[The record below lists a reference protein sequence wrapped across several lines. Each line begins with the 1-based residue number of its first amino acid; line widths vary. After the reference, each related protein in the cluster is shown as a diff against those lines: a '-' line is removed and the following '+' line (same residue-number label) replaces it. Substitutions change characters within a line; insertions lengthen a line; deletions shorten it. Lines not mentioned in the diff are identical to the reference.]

1 MKLLIISDGKPGHV
15 NQARALCSMLGAEST
30 EIVVSYPLRAGKAAG
45 YILDRVGCYT
55 SAPFGLT
62 WVDGDKALHPDKISG
77 NFAGIVAVSS
87 AAYYPAKVVGKQ
99 HGWPVAALMYP
110 RGFRNNFAHILCPG
124 YDNPPAADN
133 ITTLPIT
140 LCRRSQAYYEEM
152 VADFGRQFE
161 YALPGVGVIIGGD
174 NKYEQVTA
182 EVTKKNLEQIFALT
196 PDHQHWVTTSRR
208 TSDEVEA
215 VVESFPFDY
224 KLIYS
229 KKQYNPIPAF
239 LQISDYLFAT
249 SDSASMVSECV
260 STGTAKVEIL
270 KNVSKRPSKFDRFIS
285 DLQELGAVHVF
296 DGTLGTADKKL
307 DLAPT
312 IVEALGGVFGN
323 ATAGTTNAHE

>member
-15 NQARALCSMLGAEST
+15 NQARALCSMLGADSA
-30 EIVVSYPLRAGKAAG
+30 EIIVSYPLRACKAAG
-45 YILDRVGCYT
+45 YLLDRIGCST
-55 SAPFGLT
+55 SLPFGLV
-62 WVDGDKALHPDKISG
+62 WADGDKVMHPDKISG
-77 NFAGIVAVSS
+77 KFAGIVAVSS
-87 AAYYPAKVVGKQ
+87 SAYYAAKVVGKLR
-99 HGWPVAALMYP
+99 GWPVVALMYP
-110 RGFRNNFAHILCPG
+110 RGFRNTFAHVLCPA
-124 YDNPPAADN
+124 YDNPPADRN
-133 ITTLPIT
+133 ITALPIT
-140 LCRRSQAYYEEM
+140 LCSRGDEYYEEM
-152 VADFGRQFE
+152 TADFGKQFN
-161 YALPGVGVIIGGD
+161 YSLPGVGVIIGGD

-196 PDHQHWVTTSRR
+196 PNHQHWVTTSRR
-208 TSDEVEA
+208 TSAEVEA

-270 KNVSKRPSKFDRFIS
+270 KNVSKKPSKFDRFIT

-296 DGTLGTADKKL
+296 DGTLGNADKKL
-307 DLAPT
+307 DLKPT
-312 IVEALGGVFGN
+312 INQALSKVFGT
-323 ATAGTTNAHE
+323 ATTGTTNEHE